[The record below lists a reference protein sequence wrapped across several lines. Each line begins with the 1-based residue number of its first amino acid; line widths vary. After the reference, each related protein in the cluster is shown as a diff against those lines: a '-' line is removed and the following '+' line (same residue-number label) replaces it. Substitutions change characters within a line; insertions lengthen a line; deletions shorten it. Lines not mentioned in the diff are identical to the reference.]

1 MTRSI
6 FVKEESMSRQNMIV
20 VALGTVVLAAWP
32 LAHASAQSGDALAH
46 AENTCA
52 ARGVTPNTAAFET
65 CVDRAAWAFQ
75 QGQPVAAGQQAALVR
90 DANDL
95 CTSYGIA
102 PQSLGYRQCVN
113 SEIDRR
119 SSPRAMRDV
128 PRETPHR
135 VAAIDSFGFRYDSE
149 GNLIDRDG
157 YPIRAV
163 P

>member
-1 MTRSI
+1 MTT
-6 FVKEESMSRQNMIV
+6 FVKEESMSRQNMIA
-20 VALGTVVLAAWP
+20 VALGTAALAALP

-46 AENTCA
+46 AENTCTVH
-52 ARGVTPNTAAFET
+52 GVTPNTAAFDA
-65 CVDRAAWAFQ
+65 CVDRAAWAFE
-75 QGQPVAAGQQAALVR
+75 QGRPATAGREAALVR

-95 CTSYGIA
+95 CRSYGIA

-119 SSPRAMRDV
+119 SSTHAVRYMPYEA
-128 PRETPHR
+128 PHR
-135 VAAIDSFGFRYDSE
+135 VAAIDSFGFRYDGA

>member
-1 MTRSI
+1 MTPSI

-20 VALGTVVLAAWP
+20 VALGTVALAAWP

-46 AENTCA
+46 AENTCVVH
-52 ARGVTPNTAAFET
+52 GVTPNTAAFDT

-75 QGQPVAAGQQAALVR
+75 QGQPAMAGRQAALVR

-95 CTSYGIA
+95 CRSYGIA

-113 SEIDRR
+113 NEIDRR
-119 SSPRAMRDV
+119 SSTRAIRYVPYEAPR
-128 PRETPHR
+128 R
-135 VAAIDSFGFRYDSE
+135 VATIDSFGFRYDRD
-149 GNLIDRDG
+149 GNLIDQDG